1 MRKRISCKI
10 IKSVPFDSG
19 DDRLRQSFIANMQKP
34 KISNIGTSSYSPRLV
49 VTTASFDE
57 KSTAGFLD
65 CRA

>member
-19 DDRLRQSFIANMQKP
+19 DNRLRQRCNVKMQQP
-34 KISNIGTSSYSPRLV
+34 KINDIGTSSYTSRLL
-49 VTTASFDE
+49 VTTTSIDE
-57 KSTAGFLD
+57 NATAQFLD

>member
-19 DDRLRQSFIANMQKP
+19 DDRLRQSFIANMQQP
-34 KISNIGTSSYSPRLV
+34 KISNIGTSSYTYRLV
-49 VTTASFDE
+49 VTETCIDE
-57 KSTAGFLD
+57 KPASRFLD